1 MTDRMTAENTPTTNK
16 QGARAAIPRRDLLSA
31 ALGLGVIAGL
41 TKSDALF
48 AASAGRIETRLAEL
62 GIELPP
68 APAPL
73 ANYVAYVVEGNVAY
87 IAGQIPMN
95 AGTLMHP
102 GKVPSQVTVEQ
113 AQAAARQCGINI
125 LAALKGACGGDLDRV
140 KRCVRLQG
148 FVASADDFTAQPS
161 VVNAASDLMVEVF
174 GDAGKHTRLA
184 LGSNVLPLDSC
195 VEISA
200 MFVLNP

>member
-1 MTDRMTAENTPTTNK
+1 MSKPTIEMTSSKKETQTLL
-16 QGARAAIPRRDLLSA
+16 PRRDLLSA
-31 ALGLGVIAGL
+31 ALGLGVVVGL
-41 TKSDALF
+41 SRSEALF
-48 AASAGRIETRLAEL
+48 AASAGRVESRLAEL
-62 GIELPP
+62 GITLPA

-73 ANYVAYVVEGNVAY
+73 ANYVAYAVEGNVAY

-95 AGTLMHP
+95 AGKLMYP
-102 GKVPSQVTVEQ
+102 GKVPTQVTVEQ
-113 AQAAARQCGINI
+113 ARAAARQCGINI
-125 LAALKGACGGDLDRV
+125 LAALKSACGGDLDRV
-140 KRCVRLQG
+140 RRCVRLQG
-148 FVASADDFTAQPS
+148 FVASADDFTAQPT
-161 VVNAASDLMVEVF
+161 VINAASDLMVEVF

>member
-1 MTDRMTAENTPTTNK
+1 MTDRMSAENNPTTNK
-16 QGARAAIPRRDLLSA
+16 QKKRAAMPRRNLLSA
-31 ALGLGVIAGL
+31 ALGLGVVAAL
-41 TKSDALF
+41 TSSEYLL
-48 AASAGRIETRLAEL
+48 AANSGRIESRLSEL

-102 GKVPSQVTVEQ
+102 GKVPNQVTVEQ

-125 LAALKGACGGDLDRV
+125 LAALKGACNGDLDRV
-140 KRCVRLQG
+140 RRCVRLQG

-184 LGSNVLPLDSC
+184 LGSNILPLDSC

>member
-1 MTDRMTAENTPTTNK
+1 MSKPTIEMTSSKKETQTLL
-16 QGARAAIPRRDLLSA
+16 PRRDLLSA
-31 ALGLGVIAGL
+31 ALGLGVVVGL
-41 TKSDALF
+41 SRSEALF
-48 AASAGRIETRLAEL
+48 AASAGRVESRLAEL
-62 GIELPP
+62 GITLPA

-95 AGTLMHP
+95 AGELMYP
-102 GKVPSQVTVEQ
+102 GKVPTQVTVEQ
-113 AQAAARQCGINI
+113 ARAAARQCGINI
-125 LAALKGACGGDLDRV
+125 LAALKSACGGDLDRV
-140 KRCVRLQG
+140 RRCVRLQG
-148 FVASADDFTAQPS
+148 FIASADDFTAQPT
-161 VVNAASDLMVEVF
+161 VINAASDLMVEVF

>member
-1 MTDRMTAENTPTTNK
+1 MMVGQIMEKGGVDNFK
-16 QGARAAIPRRDLLSA
+16 GAAI
-31 ALGLGVIAGL
+31 
-41 TKSDALF
+41 
-48 AASAGRIETRLAEL
+48 
-62 GIELPP
+62 
-68 APAPL
+68 
-73 ANYVAYVVEGNVAY
+73 GN
-87 IAGQIPMN
+87 GCT
-95 AGTLMHP
+95 GT
-102 GKVPSQVTVEQ
+102 T
-113 AQAAARQCGINI
+113 
-125 LAALKGACGGDLDRV
+125 KGACGGDLDRV

-195 VEISA
+195 VEISE

>member
-1 MTDRMTAENTPTTNK
+1 M
-16 QGARAAIPRRDLLSA
+16 
-31 ALGLGVIAGL
+31 GLGVIAGL

-195 VEISA
+195 IEISA

>member
-1 MTDRMTAENTPTTNK
+1 MSKPTIEMTSSKKETQTLL
-16 QGARAAIPRRDLLSA
+16 PRRDLLSA
-31 ALGLGVIAGL
+31 ALGLGVVVGL
-41 TKSDALF
+41 SRSEALF
-48 AASAGRIETRLAEL
+48 AASAGRVESRLAEL
-62 GIELPP
+62 GITLPA

-95 AGTLMHP
+95 AGELMYP
-102 GKVPSQVTVEQ
+102 GKVPTQVTVEQ
-113 AQAAARQCGINI
+113 AKAAARQCGINI
-125 LAALKGACGGDLDRV
+125 LAALKSACGGDLDKVR
-140 KRCVRLQG
+140 RCVRLQG
-148 FVASADDFTAQPS
+148 FVASADDFTAQPT
-161 VVNAASDLMVEVF
+161 VINAASDLMVEVF

>member
-1 MTDRMTAENTPTTNK
+1 MSKPTIEMTSSKKETQTLL
-16 QGARAAIPRRDLLSA
+16 PRRDLLSA
-31 ALGLGVIAGL
+31 ALGLGVVVGL
-41 TKSDALF
+41 SRSEALF
-48 AASAGRIETRLAEL
+48 AASAGRVESRLAEL
-62 GIELPP
+62 GITLPA

-95 AGTLMHP
+95 AGELMYP
-102 GKVPSQVTVEQ
+102 GKVPTQVTVEQ
-113 AQAAARQCGINI
+113 ARAAARQCGINI

-140 KRCVRLQG
+140 RRCVRLQG
-148 FVASADDFTAQPS
+148 FVASADDFTAQPT
-161 VVNAASDLMVEVF
+161 VINAASDLMVEVF

>member
-1 MTDRMTAENTPTTNK
+1 MSKPKIEMISSKKEAQTVL
-16 QGARAAIPRRDLLSA
+16 PRRDLLSA
-31 ALGLGVIAGL
+31 ALGLGVVVGL
-41 TKSDALF
+41 SQSEALF
-48 AASAGRIETRLAEL
+48 AASAGRVESRLAEL
-62 GIELPP
+62 GITLPA

-95 AGTLMHP
+95 AGELMYP
-102 GKVPSQVTVEQ
+102 GKVPTQVTVEQ
-113 AQAAARQCGINI
+113 ARAAARQCGINI

-148 FVASADDFTAQPS
+148 FVASADDFTAQPT
-161 VVNAASDLMVEVF
+161 VINAASDLMVEVF

>member
-1 MTDRMTAENTPTTNK
+1 MSKPTIEMTSSKKETQTLL
-16 QGARAAIPRRDLLSA
+16 PRRDLLSA
-31 ALGLGVIAGL
+31 ALGLGVVVGL
-41 TKSDALF
+41 SRSEALF
-48 AASAGRIETRLAEL
+48 AASAGRVESRLAEL
-62 GIELPP
+62 GITLPA

-95 AGTLMHP
+95 AGELMYP
-102 GKVPSQVTVEQ
+102 GKVPTQVTVEQ
-113 AQAAARQCGINI
+113 ARAAARQCGINI
-125 LAALKGACGGDLDRV
+125 LAALKSACGGDLDRV
-140 KRCVRLQG
+140 RRCVRLQG
-148 FVASADDFTAQPS
+148 FVASANDFTAQPT
-161 VVNAASDLMVEVF
+161 VINAASDLMVEVF

>member
-1 MTDRMTAENTPTTNK
+1 MTDRMTAENTPTTDK
-16 QGARAAIPRRDLLSA
+16 QGARAAIPRRELRSA

-195 VEISA
+195 IEISA

>member
-1 MTDRMTAENTPTTNK
+1 MSKPTIEMTSSKKETQTLL
-16 QGARAAIPRRDLLSA
+16 PRRDLLSA
-31 ALGLGVIAGL
+31 ALGLGVVVGL
-41 TKSDALF
+41 SRSEALF
-48 AASAGRIETRLAEL
+48 AASAGRVESRLAEL
-62 GIELPP
+62 GITLPA

-95 AGTLMHP
+95 AGELMYP
-102 GKVPSQVTVEQ
+102 GKVPTQVTVEQ
-113 AQAAARQCGINI
+113 AKAAARQCGINI
-125 LAALKGACGGDLDRV
+125 LAALKSACGGDLDRV
-140 KRCVRLQG
+140 RRCVRLQG
-148 FVASADDFTAQPS
+148 FVASADDFTAQPT
-161 VVNAASDLMVEVF
+161 VINAASDLMVEVF

>member
-1 MTDRMTAENTPTTNK
+1 MSKPKIEMTSSKKEAQTVL
-16 QGARAAIPRRDLLSA
+16 PRRDLLSA
-31 ALGLGVIAGL
+31 ALGLGVVVGL
-41 TKSDALF
+41 SQSEALF
-48 AASAGRIETRLAEL
+48 AASAGRVESRLAEL
-62 GIELPP
+62 GITLPA

-95 AGTLMHP
+95 AGELMHP
-102 GKVPSQVTVEQ
+102 GKVPTQVTVEQ
-113 AQAAARQCGINI
+113 ARAAARQCGINI

-161 VVNAASDLMVEVF
+161 VINAASDLMVEVF

>member
-1 MTDRMTAENTPTTNK
+1 MSKPTIEMTSSKKETQTLL
-16 QGARAAIPRRDLLSA
+16 PRRDLLSA
-31 ALGLGVIAGL
+31 ALGLGVVVGL
-41 TKSDALF
+41 SRSEALF
-48 AASAGRIETRLAEL
+48 AASAGRVESRLAEL
-62 GIELPP
+62 GITLPA

-95 AGTLMHP
+95 AGELMYP
-102 GKVPSQVTVEQ
+102 GKVPTQVTVEQ
-113 AQAAARQCGINI
+113 ARAAARQCGINI
-125 LAALKGACGGDLDRV
+125 LAALKSACGGDLDRV
-140 KRCVRLQG
+140 RRCVRLQG
-148 FVASADDFTAQPS
+148 FVASADDFTAQPT
-161 VVNAASDLMVEVF
+161 VINAASDLMVEVF

>member
-1 MTDRMTAENTPTTNK
+1 MSKHTIEMTSSKKETQTLL
-16 QGARAAIPRRDLLSA
+16 PRRDLLSA
-31 ALGLGVIAGL
+31 ALGLGVVVGL
-41 TKSDALF
+41 SRSEALF
-48 AASAGRIETRLAEL
+48 AASAGRVESRLAEL
-62 GIELPP
+62 GITLPA

-95 AGTLMHP
+95 AGELMYP
-102 GKVPSQVTVEQ
+102 GKVPTQVTVEQ
-113 AQAAARQCGINI
+113 ARAAARQCGINI
-125 LAALKGACGGDLDRV
+125 LAALKSACGGDLDRV
-140 KRCVRLQG
+140 RRCVRLQG
-148 FVASADDFTAQPS
+148 FVASADDFTAQPT
-161 VVNAASDLMVEVF
+161 VINAASDLMVEVF

>member
-1 MTDRMTAENTPTTNK
+1 MSKPTIEMTSSKKETKTLL
-16 QGARAAIPRRDLLSA
+16 PRRDLLSA
-31 ALGLGVIAGL
+31 ALGLGVVVGL
-41 TKSDALF
+41 SRSEALF
-48 AASAGRIETRLAEL
+48 AASAGRVESRLAEL
-62 GIELPP
+62 GITLPA

-95 AGTLMHP
+95 AGELMYP
-102 GKVPSQVTVEQ
+102 GKVPTQVTVEQ
-113 AQAAARQCGINI
+113 ARAAARQCGINI
-125 LAALKGACGGDLDRV
+125 LAALKSACGGDLDRV
-140 KRCVRLQG
+140 RRCVRLQG
-148 FVASADDFTAQPS
+148 FVASADDFTAQPT
-161 VVNAASDLMVEVF
+161 VINAASDLMVEVF

>member
-1 MTDRMTAENTPTTNK
+1 MSKPTIEMTSSEKETQTLL
-16 QGARAAIPRRDLLSA
+16 PRRDLLSA
-31 ALGLGVIAGL
+31 ALGLGVVVGL
-41 TKSDALF
+41 SRSEALF
-48 AASAGRIETRLAEL
+48 AASAGRVESRLAEL
-62 GIELPP
+62 GITLPA

-73 ANYVAYVVEGNVAY
+73 ANYVAYVVEGDVAY

-95 AGTLMHP
+95 AGELMYP
-102 GKVPSQVTVEQ
+102 GKVPTQVTVEQ
-113 AQAAARQCGINI
+113 ARAAARQCGINI
-125 LAALKGACGGDLDRV
+125 LAALKSACGGDLDRV
-140 KRCVRLQG
+140 RRCVRLQG
-148 FVASADDFTAQPS
+148 FVASANDFTAQPT
-161 VVNAASDLMVEVF
+161 VINAASDLMVEVF

>member
-1 MTDRMTAENTPTTNK
+1 MSKPTIEMTSSKKETQTLL
-16 QGARAAIPRRDLLSA
+16 PRRDLLSA
-31 ALGLGVIAGL
+31 ALGLGVVVGL
-41 TKSDALF
+41 SRSEALF
-48 AASAGRIETRLAEL
+48 AASAGRVESRLAEL
-62 GIELPP
+62 GITLPA

-95 AGTLMHP
+95 AGELMYP
-102 GKVPSQVTVEQ
+102 GTVPTQVTVEQ
-113 AQAAARQCGINI
+113 ARAAARQCGINI
-125 LAALKGACGGDLDRV
+125 LAALKSACGGDLDRV
-140 KRCVRLQG
+140 RRCVRLQG
-148 FVASADDFTAQPS
+148 FVASADDFTAQPT
-161 VVNAASDLMVEVF
+161 VINAASDLMVEVF

>member
-1 MTDRMTAENTPTTNK
+1 MSKPTIEMTSSKKETQTLL
-16 QGARAAIPRRDLLSA
+16 PRRDLLSA
-31 ALGLGVIAGL
+31 ALALGVVVGL
-41 TKSDALF
+41 SRSEALF
-48 AASAGRIETRLAEL
+48 AASAGRVESRLAEL
-62 GIELPP
+62 GITLPA

-95 AGTLMHP
+95 AGELMYP
-102 GKVPSQVTVEQ
+102 GKVPTQVTVEQ
-113 AQAAARQCGINI
+113 ARAAARQCGINI
-125 LAALKGACGGDLDRV
+125 LAALKSACGGDLDRV
-140 KRCVRLQG
+140 RRCVRLQG
-148 FVASADDFTAQPS
+148 FIASADDFTAQPT
-161 VVNAASDLMVEVF
+161 VINAASDLMVEVF

>member
-1 MTDRMTAENTPTTNK
+1 
-16 QGARAAIPRRDLLSA
+16 
-31 ALGLGVIAGL
+31 VVAGL
-41 TKSDALF
+41 AKSDTLF
-48 AASAGRIETRLAEL
+48 AANAGRIATRLAEL
-62 GIELPP
+62 GIELTP

-102 GKVPSQVTVEQ
+102 GKVPTQVSVEQ
-113 AQAAARQCGINI
+113 ARAAARQCGINI
-125 LAALKGACGGDLDRV
+125 LAALRGACDGDLDRV

-148 FVASADDFTAQPS
+148 FVASADDFTAQPA
-161 VVNAASDLMVEVF
+161 VINAASDLMVEVF

-184 LGSNVLPLDSC
+184 VGSNVLPLDSC

-200 MFVLNP
+200 MFVLSP

>member
-1 MTDRMTAENTPTTNK
+1 MSKPTIEMTSSEKETQTLL
-16 QGARAAIPRRDLLSA
+16 PRRDLLSA
-31 ALGLGVIAGL
+31 ALGLGVVVGL
-41 TKSDALF
+41 SRSEALF
-48 AASAGRIETRLAEL
+48 AASAGRVESRLAEL
-62 GIELPP
+62 GITLPA

-73 ANYVAYVVEGNVAY
+73 ANYVAYAVEGNVAY

-95 AGTLMHP
+95 AGELMYP
-102 GKVPSQVTVEQ
+102 GKVPTQVTVEQ
-113 AQAAARQCGINI
+113 ARAAARQCGINI
-125 LAALKGACGGDLDRV
+125 LAALKSACGGDLDRV
-140 KRCVRLQG
+140 RRCVRLQG
-148 FVASADDFTAQPS
+148 FVASADDFTAQPT
-161 VVNAASDLMVEVF
+161 VINAASDLMVEVF